1 MIYLPRYPQIIAG
14 LSHVSQQFLVLLLHE
29 AHLSDGEC
37 EEEVSSE
44 SVGVEG
50 EAVVDEG
57 GAEPEVVA
65 DQRLLAQVR
74 PQEQLHEPVLPRPPA
89 CALELETKVAEDY
102 AKFYNHGEGPILV
115 WAFSVIIKLR
125 FKL

>member
-65 DQRLLAQVR
+65 DQGLLSEVGPHEQLNEPVTLLALTLDIIYQNK
-74 PQEQLHEPVLPRPPA
+74 
-89 CALELETKVAEDY
+89 ELLKSSIY
-102 AKFYNHGEGPILV
+102 FC
-115 WAFSVIIKLR
+115 
-125 FKL
+125 

>member
-1 MIYLPRYPQIIAG
+1 MS
-14 LSHVSQQFLVLLLHE
+14 SHL
-29 AHLSDGEC
+29 ADGEGG
-37 EEEVSSE
+37 EELGAEG
-44 SVGVEG
+44 VGVEG

-65 DQRLLAQVR
+65 DQRFLAQVR
-74 PQEQLHEPVLPRPPA
+74 PQEQLHEPVLPRTPA

>member
-1 MIYLPRYPQIIAG
+1 MSR
-14 LSHVSQQFLVLLLHE
+14 
-29 AHLSDGEC
+29 HLADGEGG
-37 EEEVSSE
+37 EELGAEG
-44 SVGVEG
+44 VGVEG

-89 CALELETKVAEDY
+89 CALELETKVDKQPAHPMTF
-102 AKFYNHGEGPILV
+102 A
-115 WAFSVIIKLR
+115 SVSQFHVYLPWGK
-125 FKL
+125 

>member
-37 EEEVSSE
+37 EEEVSAE

-65 DQRLLAQVR
+65 DQGLLPEVW
-74 PQEQLHEPVLPRPPA
+74 PEK
-89 CALELETKVAEDY
+89 ELEER
-102 AKFYNHGEGPILV
+102 EG
-115 WAFSVIIKLR
+115 R
-125 FKL
+125 FLSRWSPWRRNETEGAR